1 MSAVGHRPPGA
12 GPESEGG
19 GGALPAPTMGGMTV
33 RVRFAPSPT
42 GSLHLGNALSAVANR
57 GFADAQGGV
66 LLLRIDDTDP
76 ARVAAGGE
84 DAIVVDLAWL
94 EVGFDE
100 GPVRQSER
108 GALYVAASE
117 EAARN
122 GAVRDPDGS
131 LRLDGTTLVRAD
143 GTATYQL
150 ATVVDDLELGITHVI
165 RGADHRSNEDVQQRI
180 AVALGGRLPEVIHHG
195 LLLGDDGKKL
205 SKRHG
210 HASVADLREEGIPAA
225 AVRAY
230 LQELGLPAHDVRLDL
245 PRLHRLAIDAIA
257 AMSDDELASAAG
269 APPRIAR
276 ALRGARTLVEARE
289 IALADPRAGARHTR
303 RGDPPDA
310 RAVRRAARRG
320 AGRARRGRRDA
331 RSCVSSGGRRE
342 PEAGPTGADR
352 RRPRPGAVDGAHRAR
367 PRRGTEPRG
376 ASGADITGTMAVR
389 LYDTVSRELAELPPP
404 PATGRHVRLRPD
416 RLPARPH
423 RERAPVR
430 RLRLAARTG
439 CASVGTR

>member
-289 IALADPRAGARHTR
+289 IALQILEPEPVTLGAETLPTLERFAELRARGADELDEAGAREILRELQAVGASLKQVRLALTGAA
-303 RGDPPDA
+303 RGPELWTVLTALGRDEALSRVA
-310 RAVRRAARRG
+310 RA
-320 AGRARRGRRDA
+320 
-331 RSCVSSGGRRE
+331 
-342 PEAGPTGADR
+342 
-352 RRPRPGAVDGAHRAR
+352 
-367 PRRGTEPRG
+367 
-376 ASGADITGTMAVR
+376 
-389 LYDTVSRELAELPPP
+389 
-404 PATGRHVRLRPD
+404 
-416 RLPARPH
+416 
-423 RERAPVR
+423 API
-430 RLRLAARTG
+430 
-439 CASVGTR
+439 